1 MKKLGDTAT
10 AATVVVCSAI
20 MLVALAF
27 ALGGNPFRAPGR
39 TLRTQFT
46 DITGIQQSSLVK
58 YAGAPAGTVHSIRML
73 SPSERT
79 ASENP
84 ANTVELVLAL
94 NRDVPDLNEGLVA
107 SVASDTLLADKFI
120 LLDGGNPSAPVLA
133 NGAMIPSITPVTFD
147 HILRDLNSTL
157 AGIDGILAGGADG
170 GLSRIRE
177 TLDQLNAAITE
188 ARALISGAS
197 SMVEEGRGLVKNGNQ
212 LLDEAGDLVGDG
224 RSLIAETREPLK
236 SLLAE
241 LSSAADSLDD
251 MAKRAD
257 ALVKNNEGNLNTTIV
272 DARKAVADLKVAAA
286 SAREL
291 IDSLKARPQQII
303 WGPGRQRRTEQQ
315 QR

>member
-20 MLVALAF
+20 LLIALAF
-27 ALGGNPFRAPGR
+27 ALGGNPFRAHGR
-39 TLRTQFT
+39 TLRAQFT
-46 DITGIQQSSLVK
+46 DITGIQRSSLVK
-58 YAGAPAGTVHSIRML
+58 YAGASAGTVHSIRML

-79 ASENP
+79 ASGNP
-84 ANTVELVLAL
+84 ANTVEILLAL
-94 NRDVPDLNEGLVA
+94 NRNVPDLNEGLVA

-120 LLDGGNPSAPVLA
+120 LLDGGIPTAPVLA
-133 NGAMIPSITPVTFD
+133 DGALIPSITPVTFD
-147 HILRDLNSTL
+147 HILRDLNTTL
-157 AGIDGILAGGADG
+157 ASIDGILAGGADG

-177 TLDQLNAAITE
+177 TLDQLSAAITE
-188 ARALISGAS
+188 ARALIGGAN
-197 SMVEEGRGLVKNGNQ
+197 SMVEDGRGLLKNGNQ
-212 LLDEAGDLVGDG
+212 LIDEAGQLVADG
-224 RSLIAETREPLK
+224 RSLIGETREPLK

-257 ALVKNNEGNLNTTIV
+257 ALVKNNEGNLNATV
-272 DARKAVADLKVAAA
+272 SDARKAIADLKVAAA

-291 IDSLKARPQQII
+291 IDSLKSRPQQLI
-303 WGPGRQRRTEQQ
+303 WGPGRQRRTEP